1 MEKSVYF
8 RALEP
13 EDAELIYQWH
23 NDAEMM
29 KNAVGKERFWS
40 KQDCRDWVAA
50 RSKRDNFNFW
60 FAICLND
67 ESKKM
72 IGYFGINKV
81 HYVNRSAT
89 SDAIV
94 IGDKEHRDGFAWIET
109 YLYMKYFVFEVLHL
123 HRFYGSCM
131 ATQKQTLFMTKL
143 LYAHVDGIIPDC
155 YFKNNQYIDEVLT
168 SSLDDEYFMHKN
180 NGDFEM
186 KALLKRI
193 RQLREEEKEKEK

>member
-29 KNAVGKERFWS
+29 KNAVGMERFWS

-50 RSKRDNFNFW
+50 RS
-60 FAICLND
+60 
-67 ESKKM
+67 
-72 IGYFGINKV
+72 NKV

-193 RQLREEEKEKEK
+193 RQLREEEKEKE